1 MKQVKPI
8 KKHIHEWIVERHA
21 GVLCRD
27 IWICEFEGCLAKPR
41 GKDYDHKL
49 WWTKTNRVIKNMN
62 QQIKFKKKKTDFKK
76 IKYKTILKNKKLDEF
91 NKEDNESHK

>member
-49 WWTKTNRVIKNMN
+49 W
-62 QQIKFKKKKTDFKK
+62 
-76 IKYKTILKNKKLDEF
+76 
-91 NKEDNESHK
+91 